1 MKLLPYLPLLILLL
15 VPGTVHA
22 AMEGEHLETHT
33 EFVARKGYPESME
46 QWSDRHLLKAVDA
59 RVLHVVIYLGSQRGR
74 LYANEQVVMDFPVCT
89 GDRDHPTPAGTF
101 TVLEKDKDHYS
112 DLYGL
117 AMPCFMRLA
126 RDGIGLHAG
135 PVFRT
140 PQSHGCIRMTRE
152 SCAAL
157 FNKIRI
163 GTPVR
168 IVAECVMKH

>member
-74 LYANEQVVMDFPVCT
+74 LYANEQVVMDFPV
-89 GDRDHPTPAGTF
+89 
-101 TVLEKDKDHYS
+101 
-112 DLYGL
+112 
-117 AMPCFMRLA
+117 
-126 RDGIGLHAG
+126 
-135 PVFRT
+135 
-140 PQSHGCIRMTRE
+140 
-152 SCAAL
+152 
-157 FNKIRI
+157 
-163 GTPVR
+163 
-168 IVAECVMKH
+168 